1 MHKESV
7 EGYQDLEIDIWQ
19 LNQNELQ
26 ISQWTQ
32 DCLDEINWIAG
43 VIKMFG
49 KEHKIPRL
57 QAWYADKDI
66 NYSYSGKILIRNNWN
81 PILKEIKDHIEL
93 ITLGK
98 FNSVLANL
106 YRDGNDS
113 MGMHADDEKEL
124 GQKPIIVS
132 LSLGEKRD
140 LFFKHKYKDISFS
153 IPQESGSLVVMK
165 GTTQEFWKH
174 GIKKTKKIKKQR
186 INLTFRNII
195 S

>member
-81 PILKEIKDHIEL
+81 AILKEIKDHIEL

>member
-81 PILKEIKDHIEL
+81 AILKEIKDHIEL

-140 LFFKHKYKDISFS
+140 LFFKHKYK
-153 IPQESGSLVVMK
+153 
-165 GTTQEFWKH
+165 
-174 GIKKTKKIKKQR
+174 
-186 INLTFRNII
+186 NIYDFFLNKL
-195 S
+195 